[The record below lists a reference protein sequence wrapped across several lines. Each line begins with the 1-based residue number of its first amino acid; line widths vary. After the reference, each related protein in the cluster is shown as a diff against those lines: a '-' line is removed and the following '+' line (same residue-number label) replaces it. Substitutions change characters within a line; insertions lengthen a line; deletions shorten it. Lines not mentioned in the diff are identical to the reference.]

1 MKIWTKNITRQIKIK
16 KYTQTKTYE
25 KVFHGV
31 FFAYLEMQF
40 YEVGLD
46 KSLKLIMTDRETGCG
61 AHQKWQVGS

>member
-1 MKIWTKNITRQIKIK
+1 MDKKHNQANKDKEIHSDQNIRKGISWG
-16 KYTQTKTYE
+16 
-25 KVFHGV
+25 F